1 MKKSILVLLT
11 FVPMIVGYIVN
22 VSLLIPVVGMIVF
35 YVLPLLMT
43 AFWLYLGRQYAR
55 SSWKTIPA
63 LLIGNA
69 TGIVSL
75 LIYLWQ
81 IFLETDETIN
91 LFLMSVAQ
99 MFSNAAPIYL
109 LSKAAILFETRPN
122 YAGRNFMVALNVMS
136 FAYMIVVFLLG
147 FFWEKKMGKA

>member
-109 LSKAAILFETRPN
+109 LSKAAILFETQPN